1 MPHKSINLFKEI
13 KNPDPVIFIL
23 LFNACA
29 QLGTVE
35 ELNLIKK
42 VSSTIPESF
51 YSKSF
56 VSSSLLDA
64 FIKCGDISSAET
76 LFAKMEKNVIN
87 YGNLMNA
94 FNKEDQ
100 PEKTLNLFNQ
110 MKTSGIEAS
119 NVIYLCV
126 IKALSKFGD
135 YDTSQSVIE
144 QIPNSFLCNDQIQT
158 TLIHMWVRSNRIYLE
173 KIFSLKISFQGKCG
187 SINEAKEIFEKKSQ
201 LDQFA
206 YAAMGLF

>member
-1 MPHKSINLFKEI
+1 MAHKAIDLFKEI
-13 KNPDPVIFIL
+13 KNPNHVIFIL

-29 QLGTVE
+29 QLGTSA

-42 VSSTIPESF
+42 VLSTIPESF
-51 YSKSF
+51 YSNSF
-56 VSSSLLDA
+56 VSSCLFDA
-64 FIKCGDISSAET
+64 FIKCGDISSAEI

-110 MKTSGIEAS
+110 MKISGIEADTI
-119 NVIYLCV
+119 IYLCV

-144 QIPNSFLCNDQIQT
+144 QIPNSFLGNDQIET
-158 TLIHMWVRSNRIYLE
+158 ALIHMWVSSNRIYL
-173 KIFSLKISFQGKCG
+173 KRFFYLISF
-187 SINEAKEIFEKKSQ
+187 
-201 LDQFA
+201 
-206 YAAMGLF
+206 